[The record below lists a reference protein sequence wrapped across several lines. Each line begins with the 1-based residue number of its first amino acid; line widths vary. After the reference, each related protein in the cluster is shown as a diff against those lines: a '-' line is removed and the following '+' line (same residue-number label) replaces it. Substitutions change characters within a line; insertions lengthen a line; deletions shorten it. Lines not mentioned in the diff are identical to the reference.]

1 MNFST
6 AVASVFRNYATFSGR
21 ARRAEYWWYLLFWLL
36 ATVAIILIENSLGMG
51 DWSSTTDGD
60 SITYQYNFG
69 LVSAVWLL
77 STFLPSLAVQV
88 RRLQD
93 TDRPGWLVLL
103 VIIPLIGAIVLIVL
117 YSMKG
122 TAGPNSYGDDPL
134 TAQPPV
140 RSTA

>member
-6 AVASVFRNYATFSGR
+6 AVASVFRNYATFHGR
-21 ARRAEYWWYLLFWLL
+21 ALRSEYWWYLLFWLL
-36 ATVAIILIENSLGMG
+36 ATVAIIFVENSLGMG
-51 DWSSTTDGD
+51 EWSLITDGD
-60 SITYQYNFG
+60 SITHQYNLG
-69 LVSAVWLL
+69 ILSAAWLL

-103 VIIPLIGAIVLIVL
+103 VLIPLIGAVVLIVL

-122 TAGPNSYGDDPL
+122 TAGPNSYGEDPL
-134 TAQPPV
+134 AAQPPV
-140 RSTA
+140 RSTV